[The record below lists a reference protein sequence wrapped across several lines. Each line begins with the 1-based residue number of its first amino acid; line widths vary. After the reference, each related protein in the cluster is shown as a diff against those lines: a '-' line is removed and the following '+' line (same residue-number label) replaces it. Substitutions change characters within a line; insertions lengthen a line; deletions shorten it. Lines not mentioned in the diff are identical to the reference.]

1 MNITNNK
8 YLFGSQLLKLQCC
21 RDMDWITFIDEHPIG
36 QERQK
41 GVRSITF
48 HKVLINHFING
59 KNQSNDPY
67 KAFHLYQMSNG
78 FREGDENYPFKDFN
92 ILEHKVVWIEQLK
105 GYMNLPE
112 TEEKALKEDVLPKN
126 FYHIVYQ
133 YQMILENTHFISEE
147 AKADVQ
153 KIHDFE
159 MPTSYF
165 YELRDMINSL

>member
-1 MNITNNK
+1 MLNK
-8 YLFGSQLLKLQCC
+8 YLFGSQLLKLKYC
-21 RDMDWITFIDEHPIG
+21 RDGDWVSFTENPPAEAD
-36 QERQK
+36 RK
-41 GVRSITF
+41 RGVRSIPF

-59 KNQSNDPY
+59 KNQPNDPY
-67 KAFHLYQMSNG
+67 KALHLYQMSNG

-92 ILEHKVVWIEQLK
+92 ILEHKAIWIEQLK
-105 GYMNLPE
+105 GYMNSPE

-159 MPTSYF
+159 MPSAYF
-165 YELRDMINSL
+165 YELRDKINSL